1 MAGVKHIEVEATPE
15 ESVKAAFDNNLRK
28 ENTLRQYVAQTLR
41 LHAHFFQGS
50 EELKDLRWV
59 KTDCTELIDFLKSEY
74 FHKLPAQHGYM
85 FTLMIIAKDH
95 LRDMA
100 LWKVYFDRHEEIK
113 KARDAVR
120 PPLQQMT
127 EHEGANWKTL
137 EEITKRRE
145 ELQRRVNRLI
155 LPKQPADLTMEDRI
169 DLIRYLILCL
179 YAYLPTLRNDYSD
192 APIIFM
198 KDHRSSAIRKL
209 MQGNHITETA
219 KGQYTFH
226 LRYFKTDRTHA
237 EKAYTFPTRMNN
249 VVTESLTVFPSLEVL
264 VELHEETRDSNG
276 LELLLEVHG
285 GHLAGCKRRFELDEK
300 DPDLE
305 RVQGCTIPKR
315 SGRKNFILLAF
326 CGRSADPLRDK
337 VQAQRDS
344 HCLAV
349 TKAEDTT

>member
-1 MAGVKHIEVEATPE
+1 MAGVKHIKVEATPE
-15 ESVKAAFDNNLRK
+15 EIVKTAFDNNHRK

-59 KTDCTELIDFLKSEY
+59 KTDCTELIEFLKSEY

-113 KARDAVR
+113 KAREALR

-137 EEITKRRE
+137 EEITKKRE
-145 ELQRRVNRLI
+145 ELQRRVNRVI
-155 LPKQPADLTMEDRI
+155 LPKQPADIMIEDRI
-169 DLIRYLILCL
+169 DLIRHLILCL

-198 KDHRSSAIRKL
+198 RDHRSSAIRKL
-209 MQGNHITETA
+209 MQGNHIMETA
-219 KGQYTFH
+219 KGQFTFH

-249 VVTESLTVFPSLEVL
+249 VVVESLTVFPRRYLLSCMRKPNTPMGRNYHSKFMAAIWPDANVGSSLMRKILISNEYKDAPSL
-264 VELHEETRDSNG
+264 KDRTEKASSCLHSVVIQQT
-276 LELLLEVHG
+276 HY
-285 GHLAGCKRRFELDEK
+285 EK
-300 DPDLE
+300 KYKPD
-305 RVQGCTIPKR
+305 GTPI
-315 SGRKNFILLAF
+315 AW
-326 CGRSADPLRDK
+326 
-337 VQAQRDS
+337 
-344 HCLAV
+344 
-349 TKAEDTT
+349 